1 MAEHK
6 HQEQDF
12 RAGLQHL
19 ANRNQEASA
28 HPVVLVH
35 QHPYQVALA
44 EAALEAHLQ
53 HQARVLHQRQVGV
66 QPQQQQ
72 VAKKLSHKTISQ

>member
-6 HQEQDF
+6 HQQQDL

-19 ANRNQEASA
+19 ANLKQDLVPHLGDS
-28 HPVVLVH
+28 VLQHH
-35 QHPYQVALA
+35 QAALA

-53 HQARVLHQRQVGV
+53 R
-66 QPQQQQ
+66 QQQAAL
-72 VAKKLSHKTISQ
+72 VAIRDLERLRLNQQ